1 MDSRFSI
8 DIFLLASL
16 WILFPCIGYAQ
27 EKDTIPSMD
36 IGEEE
41 LINTT
46 CSPSMEQKPMFVQCK
61 DVSVRERD
69 ACFYH
74 FFSEYLKQNILKSP
88 YKELEGGATVLFSVE
103 KDGRVVLVH
112 CAASSLYIR
121 KEVQRTMEQFPKLI
135 PAQQWGKPVRYF
147 YRCRIRFH

>member
-1 MDSRFSI
+1 MMNK
-8 DIFLLASL
+8 DIQILL
-16 WILFPCIGYAQ
+16 IFFLFPCIGYTQ
-27 EKDTIPSMD
+27 EIDTIPSMD
-36 IGEEE
+36 IGEDES
-41 LINTT
+41 INTT
-46 CSPSMEQKPMFVQCK
+46 CFPSMEQKPMFVQCK
-61 DVSVRERD
+61 DVSAIERD

-74 FFSEYLKQNILKSP
+74 FFSQYLKQSILKSP
-88 YKELEGGATVLFSVE
+88 YKELEGEATVLFSVE

-147 YRCRIRFH
+147 YRCRIRLN

>member
-121 KEVQRTMEQFPKLI
+121 KEVQRTMEQFPRLI

-147 YRCRIRFH
+147 YRCSIRFD

>member
-1 MDSRFSI
+1 MGSRFSI

-88 YKELEGGATVLFSVE
+88 YKELEGGATILFSVE
-103 KDGRVVLVH
+103 KDGSVVLVH

-147 YRCRIRFH
+147 YRCSIRFD

>member
-8 DIFLLASL
+8 GIFLLASL
-16 WILFPCIGYAQ
+16 WIVFPCIGYTQ

-46 CSPSMEQKPMFVQCK
+46 CFPSMEQKPMFVQC
-61 DVSVRERD
+61 
-69 ACFYH
+69 
-74 FFSEYLKQNILKSP
+74 
-88 YKELEGGATVLFSVE
+88 
-103 KDGRVVLVH
+103 
-112 CAASSLYIR
+112 

-135 PAQQWGKPVRYF
+135 PAQQRGKPVRYF
-147 YRCRIRFH
+147 YRCRIRLN

>member
-16 WILFPCIGYAQ
+16 WMLFPCIGYAQ

-121 KEVQRTMEQFPKLI
+121 KEVQRTMEQFPRLI

-147 YRCRIRFH
+147 YRCSIRFD

>member
-61 DVSVRERD
+61 DVSARERD
-69 ACFYH
+69 TCFYH
-74 FFSEYLKQNILKSP
+74 FFSQYLKQSILKSP
-88 YKELEGGATVLFSVE
+88 YKELEGGATILFSVE
-103 KDGRVVLVH
+103 KDGSVVLVH

-135 PAQQWGKPVRYF
+135 PAQQWGKPIRYF
-147 YRCRIRFH
+147 YRCSIRFD

>member
-16 WILFPCIGYAQ
+16 WILFPFIGYAQ

-121 KEVQRTMEQFPKLI
+121 KEVQRTMEQFPRLI
-135 PAQQWGKPVRYF
+135 PAQQRGKPVRYF
-147 YRCRIRFH
+147 YRCSIRFD

>member
-46 CSPSMEQKPMFVQCK
+46 CFPSMEQKPMFVQCK

-69 ACFYH
+69 ACFCH
-74 FFSEYLKQNILKSP
+74 FFYEYLKQNILKSP

-103 KDGRVVLVH
+103 KDGSVVLVH

-135 PAQQWGKPVRYF
+135 PAQQWGKPIRYF
-147 YRCRIRFH
+147 YRCSIRFD

>member
-74 FFSEYLKQNILKSP
+74 FFSEYLKQSILRSP

-147 YRCRIRFH
+147 YRCSIRFD

>member
-27 EKDTIPSMD
+27 EKDTI
-36 IGEEE
+36 
-41 LINTT
+41 
-46 CSPSMEQKPMFVQCK
+46 PSMEQKPMFVQCK

-147 YRCRIRFH
+147 YRCSIRFD

>member
-1 MDSRFSI
+1 MGSRFSI

-74 FFSEYLKQNILKSP
+74 FFSEYLKQSILKSP

-103 KDGRVVLVH
+103 KDGSVVLVR
-112 CAASSLYIR
+112 CVASSLYIR
-121 KEVQRTMEQFPKLI
+121 EEVQRTMEQFPRLI

-147 YRCRIRFH
+147 YRCSIRFD

>member
-1 MDSRFSI
+1 MGSRFSI

-16 WILFPCIGYAQ
+16 WMLFPCIGYAQ

-46 CSPSMEQKPMFVQCK
+46 CFPSMEQKPMFVQCK
-61 DVSVRERD
+61 DVSARERD
-69 ACFYH
+69 TCFYH
-74 FFSEYLKQNILKSP
+74 FFSQYLKQSILKSP
-88 YKELEGGATVLFSVE
+88 YKELEGEATVLFSVE
-103 KDGRVVLVH
+103 KDGSVVLIRCV
-112 CAASSLYIR
+112 ASSLYIR
-121 KEVQRTMEQFPKLI
+121 KEVQHTMEQFPKLI

-147 YRCRIRFH
+147 YRCRIRLN

>member
-1 MDSRFSI
+1 MCSRFSI

-16 WILFPCIGYAQ
+16 WMLFPCIGYAQ

-41 LINTT
+41 SINTT
-46 CSPSMEQKPMFVQCK
+46 CFPSMEQKPMFVQCK

-69 ACFYH
+69 SCFYH
-74 FFSEYLKQNILKSP
+74 FFSQYLKQSILKSP

-103 KDGRVVLVH
+103 KDGSIELVR
-112 CAASSLYIR
+112 CVTSSLYIR

-135 PAQQWGKPVRYF
+135 PAQQQGKPVCYF
-147 YRCRIRFH
+147 YRFRIRFN

>member
-103 KDGRVVLVH
+103 KDGRVVLVQ

-121 KEVQRTMEQFPKLI
+121 KEVQRTMEQFPRLI
-135 PAQQWGKPVRYF
+135 PAQQRGKPVRYF
-147 YRCRIRFH
+147 YRCSIRFD